1 MLIIQ
6 VASEDGQLFTLY
18 VENDWNFQKLNEL
31 IKDNLNIPVENQ
43 RLYLDG
49 NMLKGNYKS
58 ISDSGIKSGDV
69 LLVKSERPGFD
80 ISSLLASD
88 YDKVPEEAL
97 RQRAREIMQEFK
109 PGSTFLNTLKL
120 HNEPMYKALQANN
133 EEEVYRIVKKEYEE
147 VKKKE
152 LDHRKKL
159 MKAYLDPLN
168 PESQSLIHKEI
179 EMNRIN
185 DNLIS
190 AQNYLPES
198 FGKINML
205 YVKVEINNVVMKAL
219 VDTGAQTMLQS
230 TIMSK
235 ECASRCNLLRLVDER
250 FKSVAVGVGTMKTLG
265 KIHLADMKIGTV
277 FIPVSFIVIEEASL
291 EFILGLDVLRRYTCD
306 INLKKNYLGINDVN
320 VPFMSEAEVGSFVSH
335 TARRESAEGPQS
347 KSSSARNPAPAAPT
361 TPTGYA
367 NTAISANPDSLQ
379 SSAIDDK
386 ARRLSE
392 TLNITPEYA
401 RELLEIAGGDEQLAA
416 SYVT

>member
-1 MLIIQ
+1 MLVIQ
-6 VASEDGQLFTLY
+6 VAAEDGQLFTLY
-18 VENDWNFQKLNEL
+18 VENDWNFRKLNEL
-31 IKDNLNIPVENQ
+31 IKDHLNIPVENQ

-49 NMLKGNYKS
+49 NLLSGNYNM
-58 ISDSGIKSGDV
+58 ISDSGIKNGDV
-69 LLVKSERPGFD
+69 LLVKSELPGLD
-80 ISSLLASD
+80 LSSLLATD
-88 YDKVPEEAL
+88 YDKVSDEAL

-109 PGSTFLNTLKL
+109 PGSTFLQTLRF
-120 HNEPMYKALQANN
+120 HNEQLYNALQSNN
-133 EEEVYRIVKKEYEE
+133 EEEVFKIVKKEYEE
-147 VKKKE
+147 AKKKE

-219 VDTGAQTMLQS
+219 VDTGAQS

-320 VPFMSEAEVGSFVSH
+320 VPFMSEAEVANFVSH
-335 TARRESAEGPQS
+335 TARRDLPKENQPQS
-347 KSSSARNPAPAAPT
+347 SSSSHPAPAT
-361 TPTGYA
+361 TTATGTVNPVIGTNAA
-367 NTAISANPDSLQ
+367 NLQ
-379 SSAIDDK
+379 SSPIDDK

-416 SYVT
+416 SFVT

>member
-1 MLIIQ
+1 M
-6 VASEDGQLFTLY
+6 
-18 VENDWNFQKLNEL
+18 NEL

-219 VDTGAQTMLQS
+219 VDTGAQS

-335 TARRESAEGPQS
+335 TARRE
-347 KSSSARNPAPAAPT
+347 NPAPAAPT

>member
-1 MLIIQ
+1 MLVIQ
-6 VASEDGQLFTLY
+6 VAAEDGQLFTLY
-18 VENDWNFQKLNEL
+18 VENDWNFLKLNEL

-49 NMLKGNYKS
+49 NLLNGNYNT
-58 ISDSGIKSGDV
+58 ISDSGIKNGDV

-80 ISSLLASD
+80 LSSLLGSD
-88 YDKVPEEAL
+88 DDKVSDEAL

-109 PGSTFLNTLKL
+109 PGSAFLQTLRF
-120 HNEPMYKALQANN
+120 HNEPLYNALQSNN
-133 EEEVYRIVKKEYEE
+133 EEEVFKIVKKEYEE
-147 VKKKE
+147 TKKKE

-159 MKAYLDPLN
+159 MKAYLDPLD

-219 VDTGAQTMLQS
+219 VDTGAQS

-277 FIPVSFIVIEEASL
+277 FIPVSFIVMEEATL

-320 VPFMSEAEVGSFVSH
+320 VPFMSEAEVANFVSH
-335 TARRESAEGPQS
+335 TARRDHSVPT
-347 KSSSARNPAPAAPT
+347 APT
-361 TPTGYA
+361 TG
-367 NTAISANPDSLQ
+367 SGFANPGIRTNAGNLQ
-379 SSAIDDK
+379 SSVIDDK

-416 SYVT
+416 SFVT